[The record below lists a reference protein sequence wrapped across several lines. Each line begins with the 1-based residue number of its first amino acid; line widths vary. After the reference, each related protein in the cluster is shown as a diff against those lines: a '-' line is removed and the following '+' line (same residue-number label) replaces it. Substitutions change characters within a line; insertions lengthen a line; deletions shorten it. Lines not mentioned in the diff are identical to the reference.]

1 MLLISLLFAA
11 AQDQKLD
18 NAVQS
23 LTRSSIELAEAAS
36 NYGALKVIFGIFM
49 VLVLVLVVMFM
60 YTIWNLNKKISV
72 VSESSSKVTEFF
84 DGAADST
91 IGVTE
96 AQILIRREFNCLGHI
111 LKYAILRTRL
121 ENHIDNKE
129 SVIKKV
135 DILVNNEYSELCG
148 LMSNF
153 NCDGKSLSTIFE
165 LQDNEAIKDM
175 VIEQIYIPKDQFSIS
190 NMDQSVSMYLNG
202 LKLMYLKNYNHG
214 TKIITDH

>member
-11 AQDQKLD
+11 AKDQKLD

-72 VSESSSKVTEFF
+72 VSESSSKITEFF

-111 LKYAILRTRL
+111 LKYAILRIRL
-121 ENHIDNKE
+121 ENRIDNKE

-202 LKLMYLKNYNHG
+202 LKLMYLK
-214 TKIITDH
+214 KL

>member
-1 MLLISLLFAA
+1 MPLISLLFAA
-11 AQDQKLD
+11 AKDQKLD

-72 VSESSSKVTEFF
+72 VSESSSKITEFF

-96 AQILIRREFNCLGHI
+96 AQILIRREFNCLGYI
-111 LKYAILRTRL
+111 LKYAILRIRL

-202 LKLMYLKNYNHG
+202 LKLMYLK
-214 TKIITDH
+214 KL

>member
-1 MLLISLLFAA
+1 MPLISLLFAA

-49 VLVLVLVVMFM
+49 VFVLVLVVMFM

-84 DGAADST
+84 DGVGDST

-111 LKYAILRTRL
+111 LKYVILRIRL

-202 LKLMYLKNYNHG
+202 LKLMYLK
-214 TKIITDH
+214 KL

>member
-1 MLLISLLFAA
+1 MSLISLLFAA

-49 VLVLVLVVMFM
+49 VLVLVLVAMFM

-72 VSESSSKVTEFF
+72 VSESFSKVTEFF
-84 DGAADST
+84 DGAANST

-111 LKYAILRTRL
+111 LKYVILRIRL

-153 NCDGKSLSTIFE
+153 NCDGKSLSTILE

-202 LKLMYLKNYNHG
+202 LKLMYLK
-214 TKIITDH
+214 KL

>member
-1 MLLISLLFAA
+1 MPLISLLFAA

-36 NYGALKVIFGIFM
+36 NYGVLKVIFGIFM

-96 AQILIRREFNCLGHI
+96 AQILIRREFNCLGYI
-111 LKYAILRTRL
+111 LKYAILRIRL

-175 VIEQIYIPKDQFSIS
+175 VIEQIYIPNDQFSIS

-202 LKLMYLKNYNHG
+202 LRLLYLK
-214 TKIITDH
+214 KL

>member
-1 MLLISLLFAA
+1 MPLISLLFAA

-49 VLVLVLVVMFM
+49 VLVLVLVVMFI

-153 NCDGKSLSTIFE
+153 NCNGKSLSTIFE

-202 LKLMYLKNYNHG
+202 LKLMYLK
-214 TKIITDH
+214 KL

>member
-111 LKYAILRTRL
+111 LKYTILRIRL

-135 DILVNNEYSELCG
+135 DKLVNNEYSELCG

-202 LKLMYLKNYNHG
+202 LKLMYLK
-214 TKIITDH
+214 KL

>member
-1 MLLISLLFAA
+1 MPLISLLFSA

-84 DGAADST
+84 NGAADST

-96 AQILIRREFNCLGHI
+96 SQILIRREFNCLGYI
-111 LKYAILRTRL
+111 LKYAILQIRL

-153 NCDGKSLSTIFE
+153 DCGGKSLSTVFE

-202 LKLMYLKNYNHG
+202 LKLMYLK
-214 TKIITDH
+214 KL

>member
-1 MLLISLLFAA
+1 MPLISLLFAA

-49 VLVLVLVVMFM
+49 VLVLVLVVMFI

-202 LKLMYLKNYNHG
+202 LKLMYLK
-214 TKIITDH
+214 KL

>member
-111 LKYAILRTRL
+111 LKYVILRIRL

-153 NCDGKSLSTIFE
+153 NCDGKSLLTIFE

-190 NMDQSVSMYLNG
+190 NMDQSVSMYLNE
-202 LKLMYLKNYNHG
+202 LKLMYLK
-214 TKIITDH
+214 KL

>member
-111 LKYAILRTRL
+111 LKYVILRIRL

-190 NMDQSVSMYLNG
+190 NMDQSVSMYLNE
-202 LKLMYLKNYNHG
+202 LKLMYLK
-214 TKIITDH
+214 KL

>member
-1 MLLISLLFAA
+1 MPLISLLFAA

-84 DGAADST
+84 DGAVDST

-111 LKYAILRTRL
+111 LKYTILRIRL

-202 LKLMYLKNYNHG
+202 LKLMYLK
-214 TKIITDH
+214 KL

>member
-1 MLLISLLFAA
+1 MPLISLLFAA

-23 LTRSSIELAEAAS
+23 LIRSSIELAEATS

-72 VSESSSKVTEFF
+72 VSESSSKITEFF

-96 AQILIRREFNCLGHI
+96 AQILIRREFNCLGYI
-111 LKYAILRTRL
+111 LKYAILRIRL

-202 LKLMYLKNYNHG
+202 LKLMYLK
-214 TKIITDH
+214 KL

>member
-1 MLLISLLFAA
+1 MPLISLLFAA

-18 NAVQS
+18 HAVQS

-72 VSESSSKVTEFF
+72 VSESSSKITEFF

-111 LKYAILRTRL
+111 LMYAILRIRL

-202 LKLMYLKNYNHG
+202 LKLMYLK
-214 TKIITDH
+214 KL

>member
-1 MLLISLLFAA
+1 MPLISLLFAA

-72 VSESSSKVTEFF
+72 VSESSSKITEFF

-96 AQILIRREFNCLGHI
+96 AQILIRREFNCLGYI
-111 LKYAILRTRL
+111 LKYAILRIRL

-153 NCDGKSLSTIFE
+153 NCDGKSLSTTFE

-202 LKLMYLKNYNHG
+202 LKLMYLK
-214 TKIITDH
+214 KL

>member
-1 MLLISLLFAA
+1 MPLISLLFAA

-36 NYGALKVIFGIFM
+36 NYGALKVIFGIFV

-72 VSESSSKVTEFF
+72 VSESSSKITEFF

-96 AQILIRREFNCLGHI
+96 AQILIRREFNCLGYI
-111 LKYAILRTRL
+111 LKYAILRIRL

-202 LKLMYLKNYNHG
+202 LKLMYLK
-214 TKIITDH
+214 KL

>member
-1 MLLISLLFAA
+1 MPLISLLFAA

-60 YTIWNLNKKISV
+60 YTIWNLNKKISI

-202 LKLMYLKNYNHG
+202 LKLMYLK
-214 TKIITDH
+214 KL

>member
-1 MLLISLLFAA
+1 MPLISLLFAA

-23 LTRSSIELAEAAS
+23 LTRSSLELAEAAS

-49 VLVLVLVVMFM
+49 VLVLVLVVMFI

-96 AQILIRREFNCLGHI
+96 AQILIRREFNCLGYI
-111 LKYAILRTRL
+111 LKYAILRIRL

-129 SVIKKV
+129 LVIKKV

-202 LKLMYLKNYNHG
+202 LKLMYLK
-214 TKIITDH
+214 KL

>member
-111 LKYAILRTRL
+111 LKYTILRIRL

-202 LKLMYLKNYNHG
+202 LKLMYLK
-214 TKIITDH
+214 KL

>member
-1 MLLISLLFAA
+1 MPLISLLFAA

-60 YTIWNLNKKISV
+60 YTIWNLNKKISI
-72 VSESSSKVTEFF
+72 VSESSSKITEFF

-96 AQILIRREFNCLGHI
+96 AQILIRREFNCLGYI
-111 LKYAILRTRL
+111 LKYAILRIRL

-190 NMDQSVSMYLNG
+190 NMDQSLSMYLNG
-202 LKLMYLKNYNHG
+202 LKLMYLK
-214 TKIITDH
+214 KL

>member
-1 MLLISLLFAA
+1 MPLISLLFAA

-72 VSESSSKVTEFF
+72 VSESSSKITEFF

-96 AQILIRREFNCLGHI
+96 AQILIRREFNGLGYI
-111 LKYAILRTRL
+111 LKYAILRIRL

-153 NCDGKSLSTIFE
+153 NRDGKSLSTIFE

-202 LKLMYLKNYNHG
+202 LKLMYLK
-214 TKIITDH
+214 KL

>member
-1 MLLISLLFAA
+1 MPLISLLFAA
-11 AQDQKLD
+11 AKDQKLD

-72 VSESSSKVTEFF
+72 VSESSSKITEFF

-96 AQILIRREFNCLGHI
+96 AQILIRREFNCLGYI
-111 LKYAILRTRL
+111 LKYAILRIRL
-121 ENHIDNKE
+121 ENHTDNKE

-202 LKLMYLKNYNHG
+202 LKLMYLK
-214 TKIITDH
+214 KL

>member
-1 MLLISLLFAA
+1 MPLISLLFAA

-60 YTIWNLNKKISV
+60 YTIWNLNKKISI

-111 LKYAILRTRL
+111 LKYAILRIRL
-121 ENHIDNKE
+121 ENNIDNKE

-153 NCDGKSLSTIFE
+153 NCNGKSLSTIFE

-202 LKLMYLKNYNHG
+202 LKLMYLK
-214 TKIITDH
+214 KL